1 MLREFLVEHTADGE
15 KYFRWRG
22 GEITRLEGF
31 SDAVFAFAITL
42 LVVSLEV
49 PRTFQQLAL
58 TMKGFAVFAICFTLL
73 LMVWYE
79 HFLYFRRYGF
89 QSVYP
94 VFLNAMLL
102 FVVLFY
108 VYPLKFLF
116 TLVIAQFTGGAILES
131 RQALDAM
138 ITNDQ
143 VRPLFAIYGAGFAG
157 VYALLAL
164 LYLHAYGRR
173 RELELNECE
182 TLRTRHEMI
191 NHIAYVAIGLT
202 SIALAVSLPMKFVG
216 LAGIWY
222 SSIGVYS
229 TFAGAYQGKREQLA
243 WERSEA
249 EAQRG
254 SPTGR

>member
-1 MLREFLVEHTADGE
+1 MLRNSMTQHVKGGE

-49 PRTFQQLAL
+49 PKTFQQLAL

-89 QSVYP
+89 QGVYP

-116 TLVIAQFTGGAILES
+116 TLVVAEFTGGAILES

-143 VRPLFAIYGAGFAG
+143 VRPLFVIYGAGFAG

-173 RELELNECE
+173 GELELNACE
-182 TLRTRHEMI
+182 TLRTRYELI
-191 NHIAYVAIGLT
+191 NHLSYVAIGLT
-202 SIALAVSLPMKFVG
+202 SIALAEFLPMRMVG

-222 SSIGVYS
+222 SSTGVYS
-229 TFAGAYQGKREQLA
+229 SIAGSYQGKREQLA
-243 WERSEA
+243 WEHLEA
-249 EAQRG
+249 KAQRG
-254 SPTGR
+254 PKL